1 MNTTKSSGKKR
12 FGKIPE
18 PLLVLII
25 IALFGLVYL
34 FGYQLRPPVGND
46 YYRDM
51 KELLSKEPATSYE
64 ITTVEKDSPI
74 LIVAPYG
81 GKTVLYTSTISRGIA
96 GDTFNLFD
104 FSGRLDTGNYER
116 LHISSVSYNAPV
128 LEAMNKKAQITLSVS
143 GNTSEDNRL
152 TYIGGL
158 DEEGSV
164 LVRNALRSAGFDAEL
179 APSEFQG
186 KDPKNFVNRNANG
199 AGIQLVITQRQRK
212 ALFNNTRESEPN
224 DRFDRYVKAISD
236 ALNELA
242 KSRAASP

>member
-1 MNTTKSSGKKR
+1 MNKTTNSTKKR

-34 FGYQLRPPVGND
+34 FGYQLRPPAGND

-51 KELLSKEPATSYE
+51 KQLLSKEPATSYE
-64 ITTVEKDSPI
+64 ILTVEKDSPI

-81 GKTVLYTSTISRGIA
+81 GKTVLYTSTISRGVA
-96 GDTFNLFD
+96 SDQFNLFD
-104 FSGRLDTGNYER
+104 FSGRMDTGNYER
-116 LHISSVSYNAPV
+116 LHVSSVNYNAPA
-128 LEAMNKKAQITLSVS
+128 LEALNKKAQITLSVS
-143 GNTSEDNRL
+143 GNTSEENRV

-164 LVRNALRSAGFDAEL
+164 LVRDALRAAGFTAEL

-186 KDPKNFVNRNANG
+186 KDPKNFVNRNATG

-224 DRFDRYVKAISD
+224 ERFDKYVKAVAD
-236 ALNELA
+236 ALTELA
-242 KSRAASP
+242 KSRKIQ